1 MTRWTVIFEELS
13 DAIKEF
19 AGKPTHTEHSV

>member
-13 DAIKEF
+13 DAIEEF
-19 AGKPTHTEHSV
+19 AAGSTRIEHSV